1 MITASIVLG
10 ALTKSDVVPRQ
21 RRSMLGRWVRKTG
34 PQRNDHRKP
43 DTTGKLSTH
52 RKRDDTIR
60 DTRGGNSGRR
70 A

>member
-1 MITASIVLG
+1 MLKAALVHGT
-10 ALTKSDVVPRQ
+10 LTKSDVVPRQ
-21 RRSMLGRWVRKTG
+21 RRSMLGRWVRKTV

-43 DTTGKLSTH
+43 DTTWKLSTH
-52 RKRDDTIR
+52 RKRDDAIR